1 MEKKFRLKFA
11 DGQVEIIT
19 LNELLGFYELATGR
33 EVMEAREKVG
43 DAKNGEV
50 YEGDKILGEK
60 AGKPFEYKAA
70 LVGMII
76 NDWGMTSINFEDKE
90 LVK

>member
-1 MEKKFRLKFA
+1 MDKKFRLKFA
-11 DGQVEIIT
+11 DGTEVTLTLAEILAECLT
-19 LNELLGFYELATGR
+19 LWD
-33 EVMEAREKVG
+33 VVEAREKVG

-70 LVGMII
+70 LVGVII
-76 NDWGMTSINFEDKE
+76 NDCGVTSINFEDKE

>member
-11 DGQVEIIT
+11 DGTEMTLTLAEILAET
-19 LNELLGFYELATGR
+19 LTLWN
-33 EVMEAREKVG
+33 VVEAREKVG

>member
-1 MEKKFRLKFA
+1 MEKKFRLKFV
-11 DGQVEIIT
+11 DGTEMTLTLAEILDET
-19 LNELLGFYELATGR
+19 LTLWN
-33 EVMEAREKVG
+33 VVEAREKVG